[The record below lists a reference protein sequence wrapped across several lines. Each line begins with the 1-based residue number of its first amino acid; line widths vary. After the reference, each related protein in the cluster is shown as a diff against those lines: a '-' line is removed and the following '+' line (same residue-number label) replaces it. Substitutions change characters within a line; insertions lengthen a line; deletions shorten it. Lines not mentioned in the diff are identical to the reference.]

1 MSHAASV
8 SSPELAPEMLSAAAR
23 AFLEWRPDG
32 VIIRW
37 NPGAERL
44 FGYRA
49 DEAIDR
55 DIRTLLG
62 EAPFFGEPTSR
73 KRLDGAH
80 KRTQTAETR
89 STTKDGR
96 FIRCRWT
103 GAVLRDAAGDPRIIA
118 VEAEDTGDTGR
129 ALDLL
134 RASHELLK
142 TVLDNGVSLVF
153 VKDLDR
159 RYIFVNEVMADAFGL
174 HPMAFLGKTDYELGF
189 VPSEVIDGWHAKDSE
204 IIRGGR
210 PVRYEES
217 AVIQGKTRHYL
228 TVKFPIHD
236 ASGKAVALCGIPTD
250 ITSLKRAEA
259 ERTALQEQII
269 ASQEAALREL
279 QTPLM
284 PIADQVLAMPIVG
297 AVDAARA
304 AQIMETLLKGITAM
318 RAHTAILDI
327 TGVRGINA
335 EVAEALVRTARAAR
349 LLGARVVLTGI
360 GPAVASALI
369 ELRVDIEGIVTRGT
383 FQSGIAYALAGERA

>member
-1 MSHAASV
+1 MPHDG
-8 SSPELAPEMLSAAAR
+8 SSSSSELAPEMLSSAAR
-23 AFLEWRPDG
+23 ALLEWRPDG
-32 VIIRW
+32 VVVRW
-37 NPGAERL
+37 NPGAERI
-44 FGYRA
+44 FGYLP
-49 DEAIDR
+49 DEALGR
-55 DIRTLLG
+55 DLRDLIG
-62 EAPFFGEPTSR
+62 EVPTFSEPSR
-73 KRLDGAH
+73 KRLDGARR
-80 KRTQTAETR
+80 RTETTETQG
-89 STTKDGR
+89 TTKEGR
-96 FIRCRWT
+96 SIRCRWMGT
-103 GAVLRDAAGDPRIIA
+103 VLRDAAGEPRIVIA
-118 VEAEDTGDTGR
+118 EVDDIADRER
-129 ALDLL
+129 AFELF
-134 RASHELLK
+134 RASHELLRM
-142 TVLDNGVSLVF
+142 VLDNAVSLVF
-153 VKDLDR
+153 VRDLER
-159 RYIFVNEVMADAFGL
+159 RYIFVNEAMADAFGR
-174 HPMAFLGKTDYELGF
+174 HPMEFIGKTDLELGIA
-189 VPSEVIDGWHAKDSE
+189 PPELESEWAAKDTE
-204 IIRGGR
+204 IIEGGR
-210 PVRYEES
+210 PVRFEE
-217 AVIQGKTRHYL
+217 AVPVGSETRYFL

>member
-1 MSHAASV
+1 MPHDG
-8 SSPELAPEMLSAAAR
+8 SSSSSELAPEMLSSAAR
-23 AFLEWRPDG
+23 ALLEWRPDG
-32 VIIRW
+32 VVVRW
-37 NPGAERL
+37 NPGAERI
-44 FGYRA
+44 FGYLP
-49 DEAIDR
+49 DEALGR
-55 DIRTLLG
+55 DLRDLIG
-62 EAPFFGEPTSR
+62 EVPTFSEPSR
-73 KRLDGAH
+73 KRLDGARR
-80 KRTQTAETR
+80 RTETTETQG
-89 STTKDGR
+89 TTKEGR
-96 FIRCRWT
+96 SIRCRWMGT
-103 GAVLRDAAGDPRIIA
+103 VLRDAAGEPRIVIA
-118 VEAEDTGDTGR
+118 EVDDIADRER
-129 ALDLL
+129 AFELF
-134 RASHELLK
+134 RASHELLRM
-142 TVLDNGVSLVF
+142 VLDNAVSLVF
-153 VKDLDR
+153 VKDLER
-159 RYIFVNEVMADAFGL
+159 RYIFVNEAMADAFGR
-174 HPMAFLGKTDYELGF
+174 HPMEFIGKTDLELGIA
-189 VPSEVIDGWHAKDSE
+189 PPELESEWAAKDTE
-204 IIRGGR
+204 IIEGGR
-210 PVRYEES
+210 PVRFEE
-217 AVIQGKTRHYL
+217 AVPVGSETRYFL